1 MGVERDGGREGCR
14 GGRRQK
20 GGRAVGGTILANRAK
35 DTIASFRDCSISP
48 GSHTH
53 RDHTQ

>member
-20 GGRAVGGTILANRAK
+20 EGRAVGGTILANRAK